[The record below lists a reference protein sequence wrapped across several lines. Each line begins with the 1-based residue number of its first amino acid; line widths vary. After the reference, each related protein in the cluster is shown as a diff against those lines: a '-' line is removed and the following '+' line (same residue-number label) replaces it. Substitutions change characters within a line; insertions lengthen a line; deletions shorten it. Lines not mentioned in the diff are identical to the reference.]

1 MKYWIRQGWFPI
13 ADQAVEQLGVL
24 GVDVVEVREKLG
36 ELRIH
41 VPARLVRRPDVQAVL
56 SEASER
62 AARTCDICGMPG
74 IFLCASGV
82 RRVRCPD
89 HVEFEPD

>member
-41 VPARLVRRPDVQAVL
+41 VPAHLVRQPDVQAVVRA
-56 SEASER
+56 ASAR

-74 IFLCASGV
+74 ILRIRSGA
-82 RRVRCPD
+82 RRVRCEVHSD
-89 HVEFEPD
+89 FESD